1 VDNKLLGFALIAL
14 AGIGALP
21 AQAQRV
27 SIDAALH
34 TAERPYVQATGEA
47 TVSARPDQ
55 AVIEIGVVSQ
65 GQTAAAVAAQNA
77 RQTDSVLAELAG
89 MLGAGKKI
97 RTTSYSVRPNYQ
109 TPKPGA
115 ATVIAGYSAA
125 NIVEVT
131 LDDLSQVSKV
141 IDSATRSGAN
151 VIQKL
156 EYQLKNPSAVR
167 EQALGEAAEHAK
179 ASAEAIAAGIGLKVV
194 RVLSAEEVTSDEDFG
209 MHKRAMPPQPPPG
222 SAPVTPLEVG
232 MIEVSANVIVRV
244 EVGQ

>member
-1 VDNKLLGFALIAL
+1 MDNKLLGIGLIAL
-14 AGIGALP
+14 SGIGALP

-47 TVSARPDQ
+47 TVSAKPDQ
-55 AVIEIGVVSQ
+55 AVIEIGVIAQ

-97 RTTSYSVRPNYQ
+97 RTTNYSVRPNYQ
-109 TPKPGA
+109 SPKPGTA
-115 ATVIAGYSAA
+115 AAITGYTAT
-125 NIVEVT
+125 NIVEIT

-141 IDSATRSGAN
+141 IDSAARSGAN

-167 EQALGEAAEHAK
+167 EQALRKAAEQAK
-179 ASAEAIAAGIGLKVV
+179 AAADAIAAGIGLKVV
-194 RVLSAEEVTSDEDFG
+194 RVLSAEEVTPDEDFG
-209 MHKRAMPPQPPPG
+209 MHKRAMPSQAAPG